1 MKRTVHKVLPMDVV
15 QGQRDLPR
23 PRQPPAKGHPTVT
36 LFSAE
41 GLFHILLQA
50 AVVGEVRHKEVPVT
64 MMMMMMLMT
73 MMQEEPR

>member
-1 MKRTVHKVLPMDVV
+1 MKRTVHKVLSMNVV

-23 PRQPPAKGHPTVT
+23 PRQPLAKGRPTVA

-50 AVVGEVRHKEVPVT
+50 AVVGKVRHKEVPVMT
-64 MMMMMMLMT
+64 MMMMTTT
-73 MMQEEPR
+73 MMHEEPC

>member
-1 MKRTVHKVLPMDVV
+1 MDVV

-23 PRQPPAKGHPTVT
+23 PRQPPAKGHPPVT

-64 MMMMMMLMT
+64 MTMMMTMT
-73 MMQEEPR
+73 MKNRGRHDRQHQQTST